1 MADTEYGI
9 TVAEPTTQ
17 PQKDRRHQAQDKNE
31 LPKSCTEINFKSFK
45 IILKE

>member
-9 TVAEPTTQ
+9 TIAEPTTQ
-17 PQKDRRHQAQDKNE
+17 PQKDRQHQTQDE